1 MTSLDRGRKGHTKM
15 IVLIDFHH
23 HGEGRENG
31 VQNGMISFVTYSSV
45 PNKRVVQINVLVGRF
60 DRI

>member
-1 MTSLDRGRKGHTKM
+1 MTSLDKGRKGHTKM

-23 HGEGRENG
+23 YGEGRENV

-45 PNKRVVQINVLVGRF
+45 PNKHVVLINVLDGIF
-60 DRI
+60 QEN